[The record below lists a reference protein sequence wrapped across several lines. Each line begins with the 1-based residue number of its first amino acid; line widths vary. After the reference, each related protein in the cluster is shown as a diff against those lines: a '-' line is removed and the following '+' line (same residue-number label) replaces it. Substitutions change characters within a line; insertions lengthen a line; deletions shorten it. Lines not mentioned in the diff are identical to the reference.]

1 MSGSEAEPSLR
12 WFVDESMIAIGKAL
26 AAVRNDLVYP
36 GHLNCPIQ
44 RGTADEEW
52 LPIVGA
58 NGWTVLMRDKRIRY
72 RKPERDRLI
81 AHGVKAFCLTASGN
95 HSRWDM
101 LQLLVRYWDRI
112 EDTAQLP
119 GPFIYGVSSGG
130 LRKLAP

>member
-1 MSGSEAEPSLR
+1 MSGGGAGHSLR
-12 WFVDESMIAIGKAL
+12 WFVDESMIAVGKAL

-36 GHLNCPIQ
+36 GHPACPIP

-52 LPIVGA
+52 LPIVGG
-58 NGWTVLMRDKRIRY
+58 NGWIVLMRDKRIRY
-72 RKPERDRLI
+72 RRPERDRLM
-81 AHGVKAFCLTASGN
+81 AHAVKAFCLTGSGN

-101 LQLLVRYWDRI
+101 LRLLVRHWDRI

-130 LRKLAP
+130 LRRLAP